1 MQRFMLITE
10 PLKFTFLD
18 YIIIINNI
26 TTIGWSLNI
35 LYSDLRLW
43 IIHI

>member
-1 MQRFMLITE
+1 MQRFMLIIE
-10 PLKFTFLD
+10 PLKFIFLD

-35 LYSDLRLW
+35 LYSDFRL
-43 IIHI
+43 